1 MKYRT
6 IFGID
11 SHART
16 TTICALVV
24 ETGETV
30 KKTFRNNPYE
40 EMKDWMRQFPHPSV
54 GVYESGCTGF
64 VPSRMLTHECS
75 DVHPIASSKM
85 PHDDDSAKQKN
96 DRRDAERLARWELS
110 GSLKAVWVPDEET
123 EGLRDLC
130 HAIED
135 RRKDRTAAY
144 LRVQGLLCRHDK
156 VWNQRTASGKLKST
170 WTRGYFA
177 WLDTIELDSEGS
189 QEALRSAIDAA
200 RSAKQR
206 YDELVAKAREIA
218 GRSKYAEVI
227 EALCCLKCVQFV
239 TALTFCAEV
248 GDFSRFASGRKIT
261 SYVGLVPRESSSA
274 DKQSLGR
281 MTKSGTNMLRKLL
294 VECSWAV
301 SRCRRNPKKKLDGV
315 DEDVYE
321 RCVSLSNRLHDR
333 RNDMC
338 ARKMKPNKANVA
350 SAAELARFM
359 LEIGREVQDR
369 QARRAS
375 ASAATAAA

>member
-1 MKYRT
+1 MYRT

-24 ETGETV
+24 ETGETTTR
-30 KKTFRNNPYE
+30 TFRNNPYP
-40 EMKDWMRQFPHPSV
+40 EMREWMRQFPNPSV

-64 VPSRMLTHECS
+64 VPSRMLTHECR

-85 PHDDDSAKQKN
+85 PRSDDSAKQKN

-110 GSLKAVWVPDEET
+110 GSLKPVWVPDEET

-135 RRKDRTAAY
+135 RRQDRTTAY
-144 LRVQGLLCRHDK
+144 LRVQGLLTRYDK
-156 VWNQRTASGKLKST
+156 IWNERTKAGKLKST
-170 WTRGYFA
+170 WTKDYFA
-177 WLDTIELDSEGS
+177 WLDSIELPSPGA
-189 QEALRSAIDAA
+189 QAALDSAIRAA
-200 RSAKQR
+200 RSAKER
-206 YDELVAKAREIA
+206 YDELVAEAQRIARE
-218 GRSKYAEVI
+218 SKYAEVI
-227 EALCCLKCVQFV
+227 DALCCLKCVQFV

-248 GDFSRFASGRKIT
+248 GDFSRFSSGRKIT
-261 SYVGLVPRESSSA
+261 SYVGLIPRESSSA
-274 DKQSLGR
+274 EKQSLGR

-301 SRCRRNPKKKLDGV
+301 SRCRKDPKRKVAGV

-321 RCVSLSNRLHDR
+321 RCVRLSNRLHDHRNAMADR
-333 RNDMC
+333 RL
-338 ARKMKPNKANVA
+338 KSNKANVA

-369 QARRAS
+369 QARRVS
-375 ASAATAAA
+375 VAAA